1 MIWRSIPA
9 IIVYL
14 LLKEEVRHCI
24 DKDMERLGKKKGI
37 YFLHELLLHNYVF
50 RRQFMV
56 RVLTESIYKYYFVRW
71 TYNPLQSLEIS
82 AETNQIG
89 GGLHIIHG
97 YSTIICCHSMGEN
110 CTVYQ
115 NVTIGRGRKYGTT
128 NLPTIGNNVTVYTG
142 AIIVGGVHIGDNAV
156 IGAGAVVVKDVPANT
171 TVVSQPMRI
180 IEH

>member
-1 MIWRSIPA
+1 
-9 IIVYL
+9 
-14 LLKEEVRHCI
+14 
-24 DKDMERLGKKKGI
+24 
-37 YFLHELLLHNYVF
+37 
-50 RRQFMV
+50 
-56 RVLTESIYKYYFVRW
+56 
-71 TYNPLQSLEIS
+71 
-82 AETNQIG
+82 
-89 GGLHIIHG
+89 
-97 YSTIICCHSMGEN
+97 MGEN